1 MYNAKLCLN
10 FTIYRYNHTLL
21 ESQVLADFFRINLE
35 TVPIQLSKVTTR
47 IWSQYVI
54 CDFNLSDLYVR
65 DIKIHCMKFN
75 PFERKKFKCN
85 MCNEKFKT
93 GTELTEHNHIKHG
106 PTK

>member
-35 TVPIQLSKVTTR
+35 TVPIQLSKVTAR

-54 CDFNLSDLYVR
+54 CDFNLSDLYAR
-65 DIKIHCMKFN
+65 DIKITLYEVQSF
-75 PFERKKFKCN
+75 
-85 MCNEKFKT
+85 
-93 GTELTEHNHIKHG
+93 
-106 PTK
+106 